1 MAVVSPLQCRATQR
15 SYHGER
21 EQRGWWASPPWD
33 LRVVH
38 AFLTRSYHARRRCF
52 CITPRH
58 TVRPPTP
65 RWGATCS
72 GAWRWHPSGVPP
84 PPPARHHPRWPPP
97 GKAPTAT
104 VLQPPSF
111 GLGSLQPTATT
122 CDSLGGFGPTSPPSL
137 PVPENIPYLLMQL
150 CYC

>member
-1 MAVVSPLQCRATQR
+1 MS
-15 SYHGER
+15 SYTKVLPWRER

-52 CITPRH
+52 CITPWHR
-58 TVRPPTP
+58 VRPPLVRRHLQRCLAAAPQRRSSTSP
-65 RWGATCS
+65 GEA
-72 GAWRWHPSGVPP
+72 PP
-84 PPPARHHPRWPPP
+84 TAASQRHSSTSY

-111 GLGSLQPTATT
+111 GLGSLQPTTTT

-137 PVPENIPYLLMQL
+137 LVLENIPYLLMQL